1 MTERPPFHPCGL
13 CYRTVNE
20 QAGAINPNCPNPAC
34 PEGLF
39 MGRSHVPFLLSDTF
53 LLRAIFVMTAFNFSI
68 MLIFFLA
75 GLFGGT

>member
-1 MTERPPFHPCGL
+1 MS
-13 CYRTVNE
+13 E
-20 QAGAINPNCPNPAC
+20 QPYI
-34 PEGLF
+34 
-39 MGRSHVPFLLSDTF
+39 LSDSF